1 MLRGTHQP
9 QPAFIHFHLLTMAFF
24 RLFSFLVCR
33 CRSCAKLG
41 HKLDQL
47 AHQYHQ
53 HDEPLLKI
61 GTVEYMAGRDICRA
75 LNIEALPTI
84 HLYTRDTTTGALEKV
99 QDFTCPPSAFD
110 QLQAYCRHYVDMAR
124 QAQQQKQTVPLLG
137 HGMNDDEESFVQ
149 ALNRGQALMEASLQ
163 DTQKAGKLRSG
174 WKRLFAGT
182 SKRLRRVVNGN
193 IDQEAAIALLD

>member
-1 MLRGTHQP
+1 
-9 QPAFIHFHLLTMAFF
+9 MAFL
-24 RLFSFLVCR
+24 RRFSPSLFLVCR

-41 HKLDQL
+41 RKLDQL

-53 HDEPLLKI
+53 QDEPLLKI

-84 HLYTRDTTTGALEKV
+84 HLYTRDTTTSALEKV

-124 QAQQQKQTVPLLG
+124 QAQQQQKQTLPLLDNS
-137 HGMNDDEESFVQ
+137 MDDDEESFVQ
-149 ALNRGQALMEASLQ
+149 ALDRGHALMEVSLQ

-193 IDQEAAIALLD
+193 IDQEVAIALLD

>member
-1 MLRGTHQP
+1 
-9 QPAFIHFHLLTMAFF
+9 
-24 RLFSFLVCR
+24 
-33 CRSCAKLG
+33 
-41 HKLDQL
+41 
-47 AHQYHQ
+47 
-53 HDEPLLKI
+53 LLKI

-110 QLQAYCRHYVDMAR
+110 QLQAYCRHYVVMAR
-124 QAQQQKQTVPLLG
+124 QAQQQKQTVPLLDNS
-137 HGMNDDEESFVQ
+137 MDDEESFVL
-149 ALNRGQALMEASLQ
+149 ALDRGHALMEASLQ
-163 DTQKAGKLRSG
+163 DTRKAGKLRSG

-193 IDQEAAIALLD
+193 IDQDAAIALLD